1 MITLILKN
9 SSGVDELS
17 TILIKLV
24 KSDLLKPLTTI
35 INQSLHTG
43 IFPDKLKIAK
53 VIPLFKKGEPTL
65 IENYRPISLL
75 PAISK
80 IFERVI
86 FNEMNAYFT
95 LNNLFY
101 DKQYG
106 FRKYHSTELAALNV
120 VDTIVNHMDNG
131 NTPFAVYLD
140 LSKAFDT
147 LNHSI
152 LLDKL
157 KFYGFRGTSINL
169 IKHYLSNRKQCVEID
184 RLRSSYINI
193 STGVPQGSILGPLLF
208 IIYMNDLPNA
218 SRLFKCII
226 YADDT
231 TLIANLNDFYA
242 KHDSGINI
250 NILNDELEKIIS
262 YWLLVNKLSLN
273 KLKSKFMLFHQPQKR
288 VTIPKLKINNTLIEC
303 VDEFN
308 YLGLIINKHLKWNSL
323 VNKIGNKISQTIG
336 VINKL
341 KHLIPQKTLLTIYNS
356 LILPHI
362 NYCILAWGHDSN
374 RILKLK
380 KKSNSIYC

>member
-1 MITLILKN
+1 MMIQ
-9 SSGVDELS
+9 G
-17 TILIKLV
+17 
-24 KSDLLKPLTTI
+24 
-35 INQSLHTG
+35 H
-43 IFPDKLKIAK
+43 
-53 VIPLFKKGEPTL
+53 
-65 IENYRPISLL
+65 
-75 PAISK
+75 
-80 IFERVI
+80 
-86 FNEMNAYFT
+86 
-95 LNNLFY
+95 
-101 DKQYG
+101 
-106 FRKYHSTELAALNV
+106 
-120 VDTIVNHMDNG
+120 NHI
-131 NTPFAVYLD
+131 VYLD

-169 IKHYLSNRKQCVEID
+169 IKQYLSIRKQCVEID
-184 RLRSSYINI
+184 RFRSSYINI
-193 STGVPQGSILGPLLF
+193 STGVPQGSILGSLLF
-208 IIYMNDLPNA
+208 IIYMNDPPSA

-242 KHDSGINI
+242 KHDSELNI
-250 NILNDELEKIIS
+250 NIINDELEKIS

-308 YLGLIINKHLKWNSL
+308 YLGLIISKHLKWNSH
-323 VNKIGNKISQTIG
+323 VNKIENKISQTIG

-356 LILPHI
+356 PILPHL

-374 RILKLK
+374 RILKLQK
-380 KKSNSIYC
+380 KAIRIIAQGSFYTHSDPIFKNIHLYQQLKFYFKLINNILSDHLYDFNLALNSDIHDYNTRGKQTEKCPF